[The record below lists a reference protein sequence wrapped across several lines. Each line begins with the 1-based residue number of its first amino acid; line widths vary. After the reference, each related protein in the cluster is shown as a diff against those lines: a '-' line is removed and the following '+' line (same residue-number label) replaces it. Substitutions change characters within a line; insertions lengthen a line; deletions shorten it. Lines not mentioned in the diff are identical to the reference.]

1 MAYLYRHI
9 RLDKNEPFYIGIG
22 SDKRYYRAFMK
33 IKRNNIWYK
42 ITNKTDFK
50 VEIVLDNLTW
60 DEVCEKEKEFIAIY
74 GRKDLGKGT
83 LCNLTDGGEGAIGRK
98 YITSEETKLKL
109 SKAHKGK
116 KASEE
121 TRQKLREK
129 FANRIFSESHI
140 EGLKKGW
147 QNRKVKS
154 PNEETRRKIAATLG
168 SKPFK
173 VFDLEGNFVGEFY
186 SKAQVIKELNISK
199 TMVYEM
205 FNGKKNTVKGF
216 KFEY

>member
-140 EGLKKGW
+140 ERLKKGW

>member
-22 SDKRYYRAFMK
+22 TDKRYYRAFMK

-42 ITNKTDFK
+42 ITDKTDFK
-50 VEIVLDNLTW
+50 VEIVFDDLTW
-60 DEVCEKEKEFIAIY
+60 DEACNKEKEFIAIY
-74 GRKDLGKGT
+74 GRKDCGNGI

-98 YITSEETKLKL
+98 YITSEETKAKL

-116 KASEE
+116 KSSEE
-121 TRQKLREK
+121 TKQKLREI
-129 FANRIFSESHI
+129 FANRIFSESHLAA
-140 EGLKKGW
+140 LKKGW
-147 QNRKVKS
+147 ITRKVKS
-154 PNEETRRKIAATLG
+154 PDEETRKKIASTLG

-173 VFDLEGNFVGEFY
+173 VFDLEDNFIGEFY
-186 SKAQVIKELNISK
+186 SKAQVSRELNISK
-199 TMVYEM
+199 TMVYEI
-205 FNGKKNTVKGF
+205 FRGERSTVKGF